1 MTAILT
7 KEPEELSRHGLE
19 VPASLERIV
28 RRCLDKDP
36 AERFHSARDVA
47 FALEAASGTGPAART
62 VDPAPAR
69 RGRHVASVAALV
81 TLGSLVTTALVVW
94 RRPLAVPR
102 VTAIHLIAHDGMVKG
117 GVLTDGT
124 RVYYTAFFDS
134 RSRLF
139 QVPVTGGDP
148 APLETPFRRPYLQ
161 DILTSRNELLVEDD
175 VRATVP
181 DRVWRM
187 STTGGSLRP
196 LGDIEAQQS
205 AWSADGR
212 QVVYAKGKDL
222 FLARSDGSGSRRLL
236 TAPRS
241 VSAPR
246 LSPDGRRVR
255 YVVEG
260 GDAGSE
266 STSLWETAVD
276 GSDAHALFPGW
287 STGSG
292 CWTPDGRH
300 YVFSAERDGATSLWA
315 RREEGRWPWSGPPST
330 GPARLTTGPMCYF
343 GPTVSP
349 DGRTLFA
356 LGRPPGA
363 GGELVRYDARGR
375 LFAPFLDGRSIRDVE
390 FSRDGAWIAYV
401 RHPDGT
407 LWRSRA
413 DGTGGLQLSFSPHTA
428 SLPRWSPDGRRI
440 AYTSLSPDGQWEVR
454 VVAAEAG
461 EPQAV
466 PAEPDLP
473 RPRRV
478 SSSPGAKLCPWA

>member
-1 MTAILT
+1 M
-7 KEPEELSRHGLE
+7 
-19 VPASLERIV
+19 
-28 RRCLDKDP
+28 
-36 AERFHSARDVA
+36 
-47 FALEAASGTGPAART
+47 
-62 VDPAPAR
+62 
-69 RGRHVASVAALV
+69 
-81 TLGSLVTTALVVW
+81 
-94 RRPLAVPR
+94 
-102 VTAIHLIAHDGMVKG
+102 
-117 GVLTDGT
+117 
-124 RVYYTAFFDS
+124 
-134 RSRLF
+134 
-139 QVPVTGGDP
+139 
-148 APLETPFRRPYLQ
+148 
-161 DILTSRNELLVEDD
+161 
-175 VRATVP
+175 
-181 DRVWRM
+181 
-187 STTGGSLRP
+187 
-196 LGDIEAQQS
+196 
-205 AWSADGR
+205 
-212 QVVYAKGKDL
+212 
-222 FLARSDGSGSRRLL
+222 
-236 TAPRS
+236 
-241 VSAPR
+241 
-246 LSPDGRRVR
+246 
-255 YVVEG
+255 
-260 GDAGSE
+260 
-266 STSLWETAVD
+266 
-276 GSDAHALFPGW
+276 
-287 STGSG
+287 
-292 CWTPDGRH
+292 
-300 YVFSAERDGATSLWA
+300 ERDGAARQALDYGSLLLALGVLYASVVPAMVHDWATDENYSHGFLIPVISGYLLWA